1 MEKLNGGAMQ
11 NERYERQLWMKS
23 VGEKGQKKLQQSS
36 VLVIGAGGLGSPL
49 LSYLAASGIGTLGIV
64 DYDHVQLS
72 NLNRQTLY
80 QEQDIGLSKAL
91 SAKKR
96 LLSLNSSLS
105 INTYPQKLGKDNA
118 MVLFD
123 AYDVIFDATDN
134 YPTRY
139 LINDTCVQSKKPLFF
154 GSVSVWSG
162 MFFAWIPNR
171 KHACFRC
178 LYPNPLDYDTAQKE
192 KSSGII
198 GATPGF
204 IGSLMAS
211 QAIQFLISGTFGLE
225 GQFFWVDLEKG
236 TIFSYATKI
245 LNNCIC

>member
-1 MEKLNGGAMQ
+1 MHS
-11 NERYERQLWMKS
+11 ERYERQLWMKS

-36 VLVIGAGGLGSPL
+36 ALVIGAGGLGSPL
-49 LSYLAASGIGTLGIV
+49 LSYLAACGIGTLGIV
-64 DYDHVQLS
+64 DDDYVQLS

-80 QEQDIGLSKAL
+80 QEQDLGLSKAL
-91 SAKKR
+91 SAQKK
-96 LLSLNSSLS
+96 LLSFNSSLS
-105 INTYPQKLGKDNA
+105 IHAYPERFEKDNA
-118 MVLFD
+118 MDLFD
-123 AYDVIFDATDN
+123 AYDIIFDATDN

-139 LINDTCVQSKKPLFF
+139 LINDACIQSKKPLFF

-171 KHACFRC
+171 QHACFRC
-178 LYPNPLDYDTAQKE
+178 LYPNPLDADAAQKE

-211 QAIQFLISGTFGLE
+211 QAIQFLVSGVFGLE
-225 GQFFWVDLEKG
+225 GRLLWADLEKG
-236 TIFSYATKI
+236 ALMNQPAKQKSFCCCSQTNF
-245 LNNCIC
+245 

>member
-1 MEKLNGGAMQ
+1 MQ

-23 VGEKGQKKLQQSS
+23 VGEMGQKKLHQSS

-49 LSYLAASGIGTLGIV
+49 LSYLAACGTGTIGIV
-64 DYDHVQLS
+64 DHDDVQLS

-80 QEQDIGLSKAL
+80 QEHDIGLSKAL
-91 SAKKR
+91 SAKKK
-96 LLSLNSSLS
+96 LLSFNSSLS
-105 INTYPQKLGKDNA
+105 INTYPQKLEKDNA
-118 MVLFD
+118 MALFD
-123 AYDVIFDATDN
+123 PYDIIFDATDN

-139 LINDTCVQSKKPLFF
+139 LINDACIQSKKPLFF

-162 MFFAWIPNR
+162 MFFAWIPDR
-171 KHACFRC
+171 QHACFRC
-178 LYPNPLDYDTAQKE
+178 LYPNPLDADDAKKE

-211 QAIQFLISGTFGLE
+211 QAIQFLVSGTFGLE
-225 GQFFWVDLEKG
+225 GRFLWTDLEKG
-236 TIFSYATKI
+236 MFMNQPSKRKPSCFCAK
-245 LNNCIC
+245 